1 MPDTTI
7 MKQIIDLD
15 RYPLHQLESA
25 AAASLVTKCMDEL
38 EHDGMFTLSGF
49 IRASAL
55 PGMVDSLLPRIA
67 SEAFTHEREHNIY
80 FSDDPPDVE
89 PGHPALQPQ
98 KTINHTLCGD
108 QLVDNPIKA
117 IYEWSALANFLA
129 RVMRKD
135 ALFVMQDQLA
145 GVNVLTYYEG
155 EGLNWHFDRSE
166 FTTTIL
172 LQAPV
177 AGAEFQYR
185 QNLRSDDDPN
195 YDGVAK
201 LLRNQDKLVESI
213 SIAAGD
219 LNVFRGKNTAH
230 RITPVRG
237 DRQRVVSVL
246 SYYEAPGRLF
256 TPTEQK
262 GFYGRVAKN

>member
-1 MPDTTI
+1 MI
-7 MKQIIDLD
+7 MKQIIDFE
-15 RYPLHQLESA
+15 RYPLHELDSDSAKTLVRQCKDDLER
-25 AAASLVTKCMDEL
+25 
-38 EHDGMFTLSGF
+38 DGMFTLSGF
-49 IRASAL
+49 IRAPAL
-55 PGMVDSLLPRIA
+55 PPIMDDLLPMI
-67 SEAFTHEREHNIY
+67 ETDTFTHEREHNIY
-80 FSDDPPDVE
+80 FSDDPPGIE
-89 PGHPALQPQ
+89 PDHPALDLQ

-108 QLVDNPIKA
+108 QLGNNPIKA
-117 IYEWSALANFLA
+117 IYEWPALAEFLSG
-129 RVMRKD
+129 VMQKQ
-135 ALFVMQDQLA
+135 ALFVMDDPLA

-185 QNLRSDDDPN
+185 QNLRSDNNPN

-201 LLRNQDKLVESI
+201 LLKNQDPSVESI

-230 RITPVRG
+230 KITPVQG

-246 SYYEAPGRLF
+246 SYYETPGRRF
-256 TPTEQK
+256 TASEQK
-262 GFYGRVAKN
+262 GFYGRVAKF

>member
-1 MPDTTI
+1 
-7 MKQIIDLD
+7 MKQYIDLD
-15 RYPLHQLESA
+15 RYPLHQLESTA
-25 AAASLVTKCMDEL
+25 FQRLITQCRDDL
-38 EHDGMFTLSGF
+38 EHDGMFNLPGF

-55 PGMVDSLLPRIA
+55 PTILGPLLPLVD
-67 SEAFTHEREHNIY
+67 SEAFTHERKHNIY

-89 PGHPALQPQ
+89 PGHPALEPQ

-108 QLVDNPIKA
+108 QFVDNPIKA
-117 IYEWSALANFLA
+117 IYEWPAMAGFLA
-129 RVMRKD
+129 RVMQKD
-135 ALFVMQDQLA
+135 ALYVMDDPLA

-177 AGAEFQYR
+177 AGAEFQHR
-185 QNLRSDDDPN
+185 QNLRSDEDPN

-201 LLRNQDKLVESI
+201 LLRNQDEAVESV

-230 RITPVRG
+230 RITPVQG

-246 SYYEAPGRLF
+246 SYYETPGRHF

-262 GFYGRVAKN
+262 GFYGRVAKR